1 MGGIF
6 MMRKL
11 IPVELIVIVLFTF
24 LGFYQVDVDK
34 EYAQGFYNNVGELN
48 NYINPVEKSRLY
60 ELYKEISII
69 EEQRLEDG
77 IDDRSQREE
86 RLKLEFN
93 EKLNKLTKKY
103 KDRILM
109 ENNMEEVEKVD
120 ALENDYEENS
130 YEEKGTLN
138 EQYRE
143 KVISDLKD
151 YVSKDDYESIVSMK
165 ERFEDG
171 EDFDFQCDMKD
182 ILKKYTDLDSNMIIN
197 QIIQPSELKGIFKIN
212 EDFSISYK
220 QIKALTPEKPSEE
233 VIKEANEVW
242 KKVNE
247 ILPKSQMK
255 HFEDFI
261 LFSDGQYDTL
271 AYVNIVE
278 DNSSKYDLGIDYKD
292 VESERD
298 DFDITVIHEFGHV
311 LTTNGE
317 EVEYTEKVDPNHYYE
332 DGYLSAKENSYLN
345 EFYIR
350 YWAYIYEDLLMAE
363 RWENSEEAKNYFY
376 LRHLNDFASGYC
388 STSPAEDIAESFAL
402 FVLEDKPSGNS
413 LPEQKIRFF
422 YEFNEFIEI
431 RKEIRE
437 NLKIS

>member
-1 MGGIF
+1 

>member
-1 MGGIF
+1 MK
-6 MMRKL
+6 RKFFL
-11 IPVELIVIVLFTF
+11 IEFIAIILCTF
-24 LGFYQVDVDK
+24 LSFYQVDVEK

-60 ELYKEISII
+60 ELYKEIFII
-69 EEQRLEDG
+69 EEERLADG
-77 IDDRSQREE
+77 IGDRSEREE

-103 KDRILM
+103 KDRLLM
-109 ENNMEEVEKVD
+109 ENNMEEVEEID
-120 ALENDYEENS
+120 DLEIDDLENV
-130 YEEKGTLN
+130 YEEKGTLS

-143 KVISDLKD
+143 KVINDLKD
-151 YVSKDDYESIVSMK
+151 YVSKDDYESIISMK

-171 EDFDFQCDMKD
+171 QDFDFQCDMKD
-182 ILKKYTDLDSNMIIN
+182 ILKKYTDLDSDMIIN
-197 QIIQPSELKGIFKIN
+197 QIVQPSELKGVFKIN

-220 QIKALTPEKPSEE
+220 PIKVLTPEKPSEE
-233 VIKEANEVW
+233 VIEEANEIW

-255 HFEDFI
+255 YFEDFI

-292 VESERD
+292 VESGRD
-298 DFDITVIHEFGHV
+298 DFDVTVIHEFGHV

-317 EVEYTEKVDPNHYYE
+317 EVEYTENVDPNHYYE

-350 YWAYIYEDLLMAE
+350 YWEYIYEDLLMAE
-363 RWENSEEAKNYFY
+363 SLEDSEEAKIYFY
-376 LRHLNDFASGYC
+376 LRHLNDFASEYC

-402 FVLEDKPSGNS
+402 FVLEDKPQGNS

>member
-1 MGGIF
+1 

-11 IPVELIVIVLFTF
+11 IPVELIAIILCTF
-24 LGFYQVDVDK
+24 LSFYQVDVEK

-60 ELYKEISII
+60 ELYKEIFII

-77 IDDRSQREE
+77 ISDRSVREE

-103 KDRILM
+103 KDRLLM
-109 ENNMEEVEKVD
+109 ENNMEEVEEID
-120 ALENDYEENS
+120 DLEIDDLENV
-130 YEEKGTLN
+130 YEEKGTLS
-138 EQYRE
+138 EQYGE
-143 KVISDLKD
+143 KVINDLKN
-151 YVSKDDYESIVSMK
+151 YVSKDDYESIISMK
-165 ERFEDG
+165 ERFEYG
-171 EDFDFQCDMKD
+171 EDFDFQCDMKN
-182 ILKKYTDLDSNMIIN
+182 ILKKYTDLDSDMIIN
-197 QIIQPSELKGIFKIN
+197 QIVQPSELKGVFKIN

-220 QIKALTPEKPSEE
+220 PIKVLTPEKPSDE
-233 VIKEANEVW
+233 VIEEANEIW

-255 HFEDFI
+255 YFEDFI

-278 DNSSKYDLGIDYKD
+278 DNLSKYDLGIDYKD
-292 VESERD
+292 VESGRD
-298 DFDITVIHEFGHV
+298 DFDVTVIHEFGHV

-317 EVEYTEKVDPNHYYE
+317 EVEYTENVDPNYYYE

-350 YWAYIYEDLLMAE
+350 YWADIYEDLLMAE
-363 RWENSEEAKNYFY
+363 RLEDSEEAKNYFY

-388 STSPAEDIAESFAL
+388 STSPVEDIAESFAL
-402 FVLEDKPSGNS
+402 FVLEDKPKGNS

>member
-1 MGGIF
+1 MK
-6 MMRKL
+6 RKL
-11 IPVELIVIVLFTF
+11 IPFELIAIILCTF
-24 LGFYQVDVDK
+24 LSFYQVDVEK

-60 ELYKEISII
+60 ELYKEIFII
-69 EEQRLEDG
+69 EEQRLADG
-77 IDDRSQREE
+77 IDERSVREE
-86 RLKLEFN
+86 RLRLEFN

-103 KDRILM
+103 KDRLLI
-109 ENNMEEVEKVD
+109 ENSMEEVEETD
-120 ALENDYEENS
+120 DLENI
-130 YEEKGTLN
+130 YEEKGTLS

-143 KVISDLKD
+143 KVINDLKD
-151 YVSKDDYESIVSMK
+151 YVSKDDYESIISME

-171 EDFDFQCDMKD
+171 EDFDFQCDMKN
-182 ILKKYTDLDSNMIIN
+182 ILKKYTDLDSDMIIN
-197 QIIQPSELKGIFKIN
+197 QIVQPSELKGVFKIN

-220 QIKALTPEKPSEE
+220 PIKVLTPEEPSEE
-233 VIKEANEVW
+233 VIEEANEIW

-255 HFEDFI
+255 YFEDFI
-261 LFSDGQYDTL
+261 LFSDGQNDTL

-292 VESERD
+292 VESGRD
-298 DFDITVIHEFGHV
+298 DFDVTVIHEFGHV

-317 EVEYTEKVDPNHYYE
+317 EVEYIENVDPNHYYE

-363 RWENSEEAKNYFY
+363 RLEDSEEAKNYFY

-402 FVLEDKPSGNS
+402 FVLEDKPQGNS